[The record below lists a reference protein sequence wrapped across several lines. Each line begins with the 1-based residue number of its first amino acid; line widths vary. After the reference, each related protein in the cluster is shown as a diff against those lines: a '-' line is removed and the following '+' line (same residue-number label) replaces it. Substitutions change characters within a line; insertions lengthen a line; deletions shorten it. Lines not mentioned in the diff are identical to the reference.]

1 MRVAT
6 DKDKDCLVLPSEPL
20 PGPNREE
27 AQRATLHHDS
37 RTPRTRSEVVNM
49 RSTSGFQSTGAS
61 GHSPLLLGRVSEKK
75 LELENLREL
84 RDLSA
89 QLASQME
96 MLETKLSTLANG
108 TEGVTLFSVMLFRG

>member
-1 MRVAT
+1 
-6 DKDKDCLVLPSEPL
+6 
-20 PGPNREE
+20 
-27 AQRATLHHDS
+27 
-37 RTPRTRSEVVNM
+37 M

-61 GHSPLLLGRVSEKK
+61 GHSPLLLARVSEKK

-108 TEGVTLFSVMLFRG
+108 TEGTIHSNVIDYRS

>member
-1 MRVAT
+1 
-6 DKDKDCLVLPSEPL
+6 
-20 PGPNREE
+20 
-27 AQRATLHHDS
+27 
-37 RTPRTRSEVVNM
+37 M
-49 RSTSGFQSTGAS
+49 RSTSGFQGTGAS
-61 GHSPLLLGRVSEKK
+61 GHSPLLLARVSEKK

-108 TEGVTLFSVMLFRG
+108 TEGEPLTKSCGFSLS

>member
-6 DKDKDCLVLPSEPL
+6 DKDKDCLALPSRPL
-20 PGPNREE
+20 PGPSREK
-27 AQRATLHHDS
+27 AHTTRAPS
-37 RTPRTRSEVVNM
+37 RTPRTRSDSVNM

-61 GHSPLLLGRVSEKK
+61 GHSPLLLARVSEKK
-75 LELENLREL
+75 LELESLREL

-96 MLETKLSTLANG
+96 MLETQLSTLANG
-108 TEGVTLFSVMLFRG
+108 TEGEIPSNVVRHQC